1 MKLYTLH
8 TVYLN
13 IQRDICKTFLKDQV
27 DISDYYQR
35 LIVRLLCYYFG
46 MHVHRQTYAL
56 TPREDEHRL
65 VDWLAYDEAQ
75 SNRIR
80 YNKQQHVIHIR
91 KETLIFFSVLKM

>member
-13 IQRDICKTFLKDQV
+13 IQRDIGKTFLKDQV

-46 MHVHRQTYAL
+46 MHVHR
-56 TPREDEHRL
+56 
-65 VDWLAYDEAQ
+65 
-75 SNRIR
+75 
-80 YNKQQHVIHIR
+80 
-91 KETLIFFSVLKM
+91 